1 MLKEDNSLSS
11 ESAGEEDEDRAW
23 NDSLSELRGL
33 GLPSF
38 LVLGDVF
45 TWVPILELLSH
56 CFPTEK
62 D

>member
-23 NDSLSELRGL
+23 NDSLSELSGL
-33 GLPSF
+33 GLPSL

-45 TWVPILELLSH
+45 AWVPILELLSP